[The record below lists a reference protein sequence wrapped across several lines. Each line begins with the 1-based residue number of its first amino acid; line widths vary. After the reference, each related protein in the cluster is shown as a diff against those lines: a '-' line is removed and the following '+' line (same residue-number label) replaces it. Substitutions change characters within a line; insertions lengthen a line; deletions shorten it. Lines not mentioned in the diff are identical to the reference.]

1 MMKFIIP
8 VSKQFLMNIYI
19 ELGTVLGAE
28 YTMMRKTDMI
38 LPSLNLQSNE
48 GYKTN
53 NYKNM

>member
-1 MMKFIIP
+1 MMMFIIP